1 MKTVMIALLALG
13 TAGAAQADI
22 IPTLTVSS
30 PVQVGSL
37 FAYSYTATLA
47 ADQALR
53 TNNFF
58 TIYDFE
64 GFDSFGSVPAGFT
77 GSASLLG
84 RTPGDVLPF
93 DSADVLNVTFTY
105 NGATINQPIG
115 GMQGV
120 STELGTF
127 TVFSKFD
134 GLGPIPFTSRS
145 IKNNGGAAGSTVS
158 NIGTTFG
165 PLAGGGIGADVPE
178 PSVWAMLLI
187 GFGAIGVSA
196 RRRRPVAI
204 AA

>member
-1 MKTVMIALLALG
+1 MKKMLIALLALG
-13 TAGAAQADI
+13 AAGAAQADI
-22 IPTLTVSS
+22 IPALTVSS
-30 PVQVGSL
+30 PVRVGSL
-37 FAYSYTATLA
+37 FAYNYTATLA

-64 GFDSFGSVPAGFT
+64 GFAGFGTLGAGFT
-77 GSASLLG
+77 GSTALLG
-84 RTPGDVLPF
+84 RTPGDVLPN
-93 DSADVLNVTFTY
+93 DSASVLNATFTY
-105 NGATINQPIG
+105 SGPTLNQPATN
-115 GMQGV
+115 MQGV

-127 TVFSKFD
+127 TIFSRFD
-134 GLGPIPFTSRS
+134 GLGLIQFASQG
-145 IKNNGGAAGSTVS
+145 IKNNGFAAGTTVG
-158 NIGTTFG
+158 NIGSTAG
-165 PLAGGGIGADVPE
+165 PLAGGGIGNTIPE